1 MSQLWI
7 VLAVKKKIKIE
18 TSGLLGVSLEPGE
31 KRLWP
36 LLITAMLM
44 KLDDLWHIKNVPFKV
59 HNMES

>member
-18 TSGLLGVSLEPGE
+18 TSGLLGVSLKPGE

-44 KLDDLWHIKNVPFKV
+44 KLDDL
-59 HNMES
+59 